1 MSDSSGSDSS
11 GSDSPGRVSAL
22 LDRFDDLYAL
32 ARVLGG
38 EAGAE
43 DLVREAFRRAAETDP
58 SDRPD
63 PSSTESMR
71 GWLVGLLLEA
81 RRERTDETADR
92 GPGDPFGQEAAR
104 QAAERTLP
112 IAFAA
117 CSAQERAVL
126 TLDVLSEATDA
137 EIAAAFEM
145 TMPEAREQR
154 DEARASLRAA
164 LRDSLTG
171 PERMLVDVALSESE
185 LRDALR
191 NVLRHRFHP
200 GPSDLYSTVASQVRQ
215 AEARRTAS
223 AADADGASAAESTPD
238 GEDDRDESHSE
249 ESALEPDSFALT
261 GGVVGVFVLL
271 LLFLGG
277 YVLNAVTSPPEES
290 AAPTPVLETFAARQ
304 SAAVTTV
311 LADADS
317 AQAIAYVEETYNRQ
331 ISVPRIDDASVHA
344 VAELSATGSRS
355 VPVLLYRSPQEPD
368 EEIVVY
374 AFSYALLDTLSDRV
388 TLRSG
393 LRNQLE
399 QPRTIIARRVG
410 DRSVLLWRTRD
421 DIYVL
426 VAADAEP
433 DSLAARIQP

>member
-1 MSDSSGSDSS
+1 
-11 GSDSPGRVSAL
+11 V
-22 LDRFDDLYAL
+22 
-32 ARVLGG
+32 
-38 EAGAE
+38 
-43 DLVREAFRRAAETDP
+43 
-58 SDRPD
+58 
-63 PSSTESMR
+63 R

-215 AEARRTAS
+215 AEARRSVATT
-223 AADADGASAAESTPD
+223 DADGEPAAESTPD
-238 GEDDRDESHSE
+238 GEGGGDDSDSE
-249 ESALEPDSFALT
+249 GDALAPDSFALT
-261 GGVVGVFVLL
+261 GGVLGVFVVL

-277 YVLNAVTSPPEES
+277 YVLNAVTSPPKES
-290 AAPTPVLETFAARQ
+290 PAPTPALETFAARQ
-304 SAAVTTV
+304 SATVTTV

-317 AQAIAYVEETYNRQ
+317 ARALAYVEETYNRQ
-331 ISVPRIDDASVHA
+331 ISVPRIDEASMYA

-355 VPVLLYRSPQEPD
+355 VPVLLYRSPKDPD
-368 EEIVVY
+368 DELVVF
-374 AFSYALLDTLSDRV
+374 AFSYALIDTLSDRV
-388 TLRSG
+388 TLQSG

-399 QPRTIIARRVG
+399 QPGTIIARRVG
-410 DRSVLLWRTRD
+410 DRSVLLWRNRD

-426 VAADAEP
+426 VASGAEP